1 VPADSNSTFPLIA
14 TGGQYPSGGWNA
26 SRLAAATGSGGS
38 AKRILILDPP
48 LFHLSF
54 SLASPHALQHSADG
68 RGPLSPLMGGRCAV
82 STDLEAAMSSRHEL
96 HSAAWLVL
104 PLALALT
111 ACGGIPEPAPPQPLA
126 GGAQDT
132 VPPVVLEAPPEGMAL
147 VYLFN
152 ASGWT
157 LIGSG
162 YPITIDGQ
170 RVAHLP
176 RETYTWVPVAPGRHK
191 MEAGP
196 AKLELMFEPGRTL
209 FAAVAY
215 NPGKS
220 WAAPFAGKPFV
231 FQEVDE
237 STALVMLRQFRYQ
250 APDARAVALSPT

>member
-1 VPADSNSTFPLIA
+1 MPAGPNSTVRWPPSADS
-14 TGGQYPSGGWNA
+14 TGRSLGRSGPA
-26 SRLAAATGSGGS
+26 SCNRGLGGSGQ
-38 AKRILILDPP
+38 RILILDPP
-48 LFHLSF
+48 LFTRPSALLHLTPS
-54 SLASPHALQHSADG
+54 SIQLTAEARLCY
-68 RGPLSPLMGGRCAV
+68 REGGCAV
-82 STDLEAAMSSRHEL
+82 STDLEAAMSRRHEV

-104 PLALALT
+104 SLTLALS
-111 ACGGIPEPAPPQPLA
+111 ACGGIPEPASPQPLA

-132 VPPVVLEAPPEGMAL
+132 LPPLVLEAPQEGMTL

-157 LIGSG
+157 LMGSG
-162 YPITIDGQ
+162 YTITVDGQ

-176 RETYTWVPVAPGRHK
+176 RETYTWVQVAPGRHK

-196 AKLELMFEPGRTL
+196 ARLELTFEPGRTL
-209 FAAVAY
+209 FVAVAY

-237 STALVMLRQFRYQ
+237 PTALVMLRQFRYQ
-250 APDARAVALSPT
+250 APDARAVAVSPT